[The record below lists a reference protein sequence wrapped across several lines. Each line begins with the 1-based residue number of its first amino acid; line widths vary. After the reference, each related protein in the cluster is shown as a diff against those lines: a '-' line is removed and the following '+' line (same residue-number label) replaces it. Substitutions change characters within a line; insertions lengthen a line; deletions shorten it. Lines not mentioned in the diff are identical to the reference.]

1 MFHEK
6 LNRLLSNFIMLSKI
20 ILIFHE
26 NMITFSLSFSFSENY
41 FTVKGAALILPQ
53 SDYETAFTR
62 KATKSHG
69 GKHHS
74 NFLFQIF
81 VLYAI

>member
-1 MFHEK
+1 MLHSLFQF
-6 LNRLLSNFIMLSKI
+6 LLQFNYC
-20 ILIFHE
+20 
-26 NMITFSLSFSFSENY
+26 TVCFSFSENY

-69 GKHHS
+69 GKVMNKILKCS
-74 NFLFQIF
+74 REFI
-81 VLYAI
+81 VRYYS